1 MKLKYIRP
9 LALAL
14 CAVLLCSLFTA
25 CSGTSSSSEQPSS
38 AASAA
43 SDSASASAS
52 TSDSALP
59 DSTTQANTG
68 SLNPGN
74 FDENSAFSIT
84 GTTDAFA
91 PCLGWGPGVSGC
103 SLKSVIAAASLLQW
117 AESAH
122 LSSRTPEAIQDAFY
136 DWYDSLSAADQENF
150 AEAWTMIE
158 PDALSLLSDK
168 ESMTD
173 LITDAGLDP
182 DTYGYMGS
190 MLSDTFGLRTAG
202 FLTQYVPYEIDSG
215 YFGFRPILDSAII
228 LLSISS
234 YGSDTLTSQEYNVYE
249 VVSNKYL
256 TEKPVESGK
265 SERDTTFYLNFDPVK
280 AGVVGDDVLFT
291 FTFPDEET

>member
-68 SLNPGN
+68 SLNPGD

-103 SLKSVIAAASLLQW
+103 SLKSVLAAASLLQW
-117 AESAH
+117 AEQTN
-122 LSSRTPEAIQDAFY
+122 LTSRTTDAIEDAFSK
-136 DWYDSLSAADQENF
+136 WYDALDSMDQESF
-150 AEAWTMIE
+150 AEAWPLIKDDANALLTDKDSLSGLIE
-158 PDALSLLSDK
+158 
-168 ESMTD
+168 
-173 LITDAGLDP
+173 DAGLDP
-182 DTYGYMGS
+182 ADLPGCS
-190 MLSDTFGLRTAG
+190 EKNWDALQDVIDR
-202 FLTQYVPYEIDSG
+202 LTPEAKG
-215 YFGFRPILDSAII
+215 EF
-228 LLSISS
+228 
-234 YGSDTLTSQEYNVYE
+234 
-249 VVSNKYL
+249 
-256 TEKPVESGK
+256 
-265 SERDTTFYLNFDPVK
+265 
-280 AGVVGDDVLFT
+280 
-291 FTFPDEET
+291 

>member
-52 TSDSALP
+52 TSDSA
-59 DSTTQANTG
+59 NTG

-117 AESAH
+117 AESTH

-182 DTYGYMGS
+182 DTLPGCT
-190 MLSDTFGLRTAG
+190 LKNWQAL
-202 FLTQYVPYEIDSG
+202 QNV
-215 YFGFRPILDSAII
+215 LDSCVPAVN
-228 LLSISS
+228 
-234 YGSDTLTSQEYNVYE
+234 G
-249 VVSNKYL
+249 
-256 TEKPVESGK
+256 
-265 SERDTTFYLNFDPVK
+265 
-280 AGVVGDDVLFT
+280 
-291 FTFPDEET
+291 EE

>member
-103 SLKSVIAAASLLQW
+103 SLKSVLAAASLLQW
-117 AESAH
+117 AEQTN
-122 LSSRTPEAIQDAFY
+122 LTSRTTDAIEDAFSQ
-136 DWYDSLSAADQENF
+136 WYDALDSMDQESF
-150 AEAWTMIE
+150 AEAWPLIKDDANALLTDKDSLSGRIE
-158 PDALSLLSDK
+158 
-168 ESMTD
+168 
-173 LITDAGLDP
+173 DAGLDP
-182 DTYGYMGS
+182 ADLPGCS
-190 MLSDTFGLRTAG
+190 EKNWDALQDVIDR
-202 FLTQYVPYEIDSG
+202 LTPEAKG
-215 YFGFRPILDSAII
+215 EF
-228 LLSISS
+228 
-234 YGSDTLTSQEYNVYE
+234 
-249 VVSNKYL
+249 
-256 TEKPVESGK
+256 
-265 SERDTTFYLNFDPVK
+265 
-280 AGVVGDDVLFT
+280 
-291 FTFPDEET
+291 

>member
-122 LSSRTPEAIQDAFY
+122 LSSRTPEAIQDAFC
-136 DWYDSLSAADQENF
+136 DWYDSLSSANSIIAFPDKNKYGL
-150 AEAWTMIE
+150 E
-158 PDALSLLSDK
+158 PSILSLLSDK

-182 DTYGYMGS
+182 DTLPGCTLKNWQALQS
-190 MLSDTFGLRTAG
+190 
-202 FLTQYVPYEIDSG
+202 V
-215 YFGFRPILDSAII
+215 LDSCVPAVN
-228 LLSISS
+228 
-234 YGSDTLTSQEYNVYE
+234 G
-249 VVSNKYL
+249 
-256 TEKPVESGK
+256 
-265 SERDTTFYLNFDPVK
+265 
-280 AGVVGDDVLFT
+280 
-291 FTFPDEET
+291 EE

>member
-103 SLKSVIAAASLLQW
+103 SLKSVLAAASLLQW
-117 AESAH
+117 AEQTN
-122 LSSRTPEAIQDAFY
+122 LTSRTTDAIEDAFSQ
-136 DWYDSLSAADQENF
+136 WYDALDSIDQESF
-150 AEAWTMIE
+150 AEAWPLIKDDANALLTDKDSLSGLIE
-158 PDALSLLSDK
+158 
-168 ESMTD
+168 
-173 LITDAGLDP
+173 DAGLDP
-182 DTYGYMGS
+182 ADLPGCS
-190 MLSDTFGLRTAG
+190 EKNWDALQDVIDR
-202 FLTQYVPYEIDSG
+202 LTPEAKG
-215 YFGFRPILDSAII
+215 EF
-228 LLSISS
+228 
-234 YGSDTLTSQEYNVYE
+234 
-249 VVSNKYL
+249 
-256 TEKPVESGK
+256 
-265 SERDTTFYLNFDPVK
+265 
-280 AGVVGDDVLFT
+280 
-291 FTFPDEET
+291 

>member
-182 DTYGYMGS
+182 
-190 MLSDTFGLRTAG
+190 
-202 FLTQYVPYEIDSG
+202 
-215 YFGFRPILDSAII
+215 
-228 LLSISS
+228 
-234 YGSDTLTSQEYNVYE
+234 
-249 VVSNKYL
+249 
-256 TEKPVESGK
+256 
-265 SERDTTFYLNFDPVK
+265 
-280 AGVVGDDVLFT
+280 
-291 FTFPDEET
+291 

>member
-68 SLNPGN
+68 SLNPGT
-74 FDENSAFSIT
+74 FDENSLFSVTGASEAF
-84 GTTDAFA
+84 D

-103 SLKSVIAAASLLQW
+103 SLKSVIAAASLLEW
-117 AESAH
+117 AETAR
-122 LSSRTPEAIQDAFY
+122 LSSRSPDAIQEAFY
-136 DWYDSLSAADQENF
+136 GWYDTLSAMDQENF

-158 PDALSLLSDK
+158 PDALALLSDK
-168 ESMTD
+168 DSMTGR
-173 LITDAGLDP
+173 IQDAGLDP
-182 DTYGYMGS
+182 DALPGCTLKNWQALQS
-190 MLSDTFGLRTAG
+190 VLDQCVPAAAG
-202 FLTQYVPYEIDSG
+202 
-215 YFGFRPILDSAII
+215 
-228 LLSISS
+228 
-234 YGSDTLTSQEYNVYE
+234 
-249 VVSNKYL
+249 
-256 TEKPVESGK
+256 
-265 SERDTTFYLNFDPVK
+265 
-280 AGVVGDDVLFT
+280 
-291 FTFPDEET
+291 EE

>member
-59 DSTTQANTG
+59 DS
-68 SLNPGN
+68 
-74 FDENSAFSIT
+74 
-84 GTTDAFA
+84 TDAFA

-182 DTYGYMGS
+182 DTLPGCT
-190 MLSDTFGLRTAG
+190 LKNWQAL
-202 FLTQYVPYEIDSG
+202 QNV
-215 YFGFRPILDSAII
+215 LDSCVPAVN
-228 LLSISS
+228 
-234 YGSDTLTSQEYNVYE
+234 G
-249 VVSNKYL
+249 
-256 TEKPVESGK
+256 
-265 SERDTTFYLNFDPVK
+265 
-280 AGVVGDDVLFT
+280 
-291 FTFPDEET
+291 EE